1 MNVSKPSFKPI
12 DLKKIQTVVD
22 EFSAEKNVPA
32 LSFPAVAPVAPVPS
46 PTPAPAPV
54 EEGTAAPAEAN
65 APKPVVKRVRKSSQP
80 APVRR
85 LAVELPDYLFTAISK
100 KAAEEGTT
108 QRYIILDALRA
119 HGFLVND
126 IDFSEDGRRVQ

>member
-1 MNVSKPSFKPI
+1 MNVSKPTFKPI
-12 DLKKIQTVVD
+12 DLKKMQSVVD

-32 LSFPAVAPVAPVPS
+32 LSFPAVAPVAAVPV
-46 PTPAPAPV
+46 PAPAPV
-54 EEGTAAPAEAN
+54 EEGSAPDASE
-65 APKPVVKRVRKSSQP
+65 PKPVAKRVRKSSQP

-108 QRYIILDALRA
+108 KRYIVLEALRA
-119 HGFLVND
+119 HGFVVND

>member
-1 MNVSKPSFKPI
+1 MNVSKPTFKPI
-12 DLKKIQTVVD
+12 DLKKMQSVVD

-32 LSFPAVAPVAPVPS
+32 LSFPAVAPVAAVPV
-46 PTPAPAPV
+46 PAPARA
-54 EEGTAAPAEAN
+54 EEGSAPPAEASE
-65 APKPVVKRVRKSSQP
+65 PKPVVKRVRKSSQP

-108 QRYIILDALRA
+108 KRYIVLEALRA
-119 HGFLVND
+119 HGFVVND

>member
-1 MNVSKPSFKPI
+1 MNVSKPTFKPI
-12 DLKKIQTVVD
+12 DLKKMQTVVD
-22 EFSAEKNVPA
+22 QFAAEKNVPA
-32 LSFPAVAPVAPVPS
+32 LSFPADVPAVAAVP
-46 PTPAPAPV
+46 TPAPV
-54 EEGTAAPAEAN
+54 EEGAAAPAAESS
-65 APKPVVKRVRKSSQP
+65 PKPVAKRVRKNSQP

-108 QRYIILDALRA
+108 KRFIILEALRA
-119 HGFLVND
+119 HGFVVND

>member
-1 MNVSKPSFKPI
+1 MNVSKPTFKPI
-12 DLKKIQTVVD
+12 DLKKMQSVVD

-32 LSFPAVAPVAPVPS
+32 LSFPAVAPVAAVPV
-46 PTPAPAPV
+46 PAPAPV
-54 EEGTAAPAEAN
+54 EEGSAPPAEASE
-65 APKPVVKRVRKSSQP
+65 PKPVAKRVRKSSQP

-85 LAVELPDYLFTAISK
+85 LAAELPDYLFTAISK

-108 QRYIILDALRA
+108 KRYIILDALRA
-119 HGFLVND
+119 HGFSVND

>member
-32 LSFPAVAPVAPVPS
+32 LSFPAVAQPVVVSS

-54 EEGTAAPAEAN
+54 EEGAAAPAEVN
-65 APKPVVKRVRKSSQP
+65 TPKPVVKRARKSSQP

-85 LAVELPDYLFTAISK
+85 LAVELPDYLFAAISK

-108 QRYIILDALRA
+108 KRFIVLEALRA
-119 HGFLVND
+119 HGFVVND